1 MKPKGKKGK
10 AKPKVQQK
18 STSEAP
24 PKPKAPAKAAAQE
37 EKVDAVV
44 KAPVG
49 LQEQGASKVESPVR
63 IDSDYS
69 SEDEAAEAAM
79 RRA

>member
-37 EKVDAVV
+37 EKVEAVV

-49 LQEQGASKVESPVR
+49 PQEQVVGKAEFPVR
-63 IDSDYS
+63 TDSDPQQ
-69 SEDEAAEAAM
+69 
-79 RRA
+79 